1 MLKYRLLN
9 LKRVTDSYNIINPVA
24 QSSLNSFRP
33 YTNTAD
39 SDDEK
44 EKEIERIK
52 TNASLNEPPTACCQ
66 SGCANCVFIV
76 WAEALT
82 QKMENAGP
90 EIAEKILKMVDDPS
104 MRAYLELELR
114 MRGLKK

>member
-1 MLKYRLLN
+1 MLRYRLLN
-9 LKRVTDSYNIINPVA
+9 LTRVTDSCSLLNPVA
-24 QSSLNSFRP
+24 QSLNSFRLC
-33 YTNTAD
+33 TNTTD
-39 SDDEK
+39 TDDEK

-52 TNASLNEPPTACCQ
+52 SNASLDEPPSACCQ

>member
-9 LKRVTDSYNIINPVA
+9 LKRVTDNCGLINPVA
-24 QSSLNSFRP
+24 QNLNSFRLC
-33 YTNTAD
+33 TNTAD
-39 SDDEK
+39 TDDEK

-52 TNASLNEPPTACCQ
+52 SNASLDEPPSACCQ